1 MNIFNILSHQY
12 LFLVVTFLLISFGWL
27 FVNKKWYSVLFNG
40 FMAFVTLM
48 TIFFAMNYK
57 VFYKTETVTFHP
69 TAMVSSVDGNP
80 MLILRDN
87 KTKEIYEIPVKTD
100 KIHSF
105 GSGYKLDDVKGLTGP
120 IKSVTIKKHTSGFR
134 IFNEEITEYIIV
146 GRGKTLK
153 YTDASQDYSWLWR
166 APIWQHR

>member
-1 MNIFNILSHQY
+1 
-12 LFLVVTFLLISFGWL
+12 
-27 FVNKKWYSVLFNG
+27 
-40 FMAFVTLM
+40 
-48 TIFFAMNYK
+48 MNYK

-69 TAMVSSVDGNP
+69 MTMVSSVDGNP

-87 KTKEIYEIPVKTD
+87 KTKEIYEIRVKTD

-120 IKSVTIKKHTSGFR
+120 IKSVTIKKHTSNFR
-134 IFNEEITEYIIV
+134 IFNKEITEYVIV
-146 GRGKTLK
+146 GKGKTLK

-166 APIWQHR
+166 TPFWKHR